1 MLIMHRHAISR
12 RDILK
17 ATTALPLIYAARA
30 ATPPA
35 EALAPAPIEA
45 ARREGTVVC
54 YTSAASC

>member
-1 MLIMHRHAISR
+1 MHRHAISR